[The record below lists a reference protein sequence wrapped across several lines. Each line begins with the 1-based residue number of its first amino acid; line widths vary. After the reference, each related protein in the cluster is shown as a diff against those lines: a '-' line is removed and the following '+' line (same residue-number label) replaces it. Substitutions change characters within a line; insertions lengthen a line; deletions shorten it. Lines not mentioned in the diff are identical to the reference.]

1 MVYGYK
7 HGVHKKY
14 CCRHSTTGADWK
26 KEMVNATDN
35 EADLYDMTAGE
46 RYTIQVNTVSYGTES
61 KHPLLA
67 NHTVRK
73 SYPHQSFCRD
83 YHCRALNKT
92 SRHLANCN
100 STDIFSYKFAL
111 TLTVIKPQ
119 WYSCCLISV
128 MISKSWVY

>member
-7 HGVHKKY
+7 HGVHKEY

-73 SYPHQSFCRD
+73 SYPHQSFVEITIVG
-83 YHCRALNKT
+83 LLIK
-92 SRHLANCN
+92 HL
-100 STDIFSYKFAL
+100 DIWLIVIAQTFSVTNL
-111 TLTVIKPQ
+111 HSP
-119 WYSCCLISV
+119 
-128 MISKSWVY
+128 